1 MGVRKLTTL
10 RGAGGELVGQLVE
23 VGGMVFSSGIT
34 GIDPETG
41 ALSDEPGPQIASAFD
56 NLTRLLQ
63 QAGAS
68 AGDIGQVT
76 VCVPDGVPP
85 DASDGPW
92 GKTFPDAG
100 NRPARVTHVY
110 DLPPGQLVQVQVIGV
125 RGEQRR
131 SLQIPGLSELGP
143 VPAGAQVG
151 NIVFSSLTRGFDPVS
166 GDLVTDGEQQVA
178 QAFTNVV
185 TLVEQAGGTRD
196 DVAHIFILVR
206 NRDDND
212 YTLHSYVDTFSNDGN
227 LPARKNI
234 YHDALQG
241 TDVLAELQTVAV
253 VGRGA
258 RENVDLPGFT
268 KSHPNP
274 AGAKLGNLLFTC
286 GIAGE
291 GRGTSLEAQTASAF
305 GTMRKVVEAAG
316 GSLDD
321 IGQVSV
327 VVGDYATEPIVLR
340 EWHTLFPDPA
350 DQPALRVMAFGGRG
364 AGSYGVQV
372 HMVAALP

>member
-10 RGAGGELVGQLVE
+10 RGVGGELVGQLVE
-23 VGGMVFSSGIT
+23 VGGMLFSSGVT

-56 NLTRLLQ
+56 NLARLLQ
-63 QAGAS
+63 QAGSS
-68 AGDIGQVT
+68 ADEVGQVT
-76 VCVPDGVPP
+76 VCVPAGVPT
-85 DASDGPW
+85 DAINAPW
-92 GKTFPDAG
+92 VTLFPNAND
-100 NRPARVTHVY
+100 RPARVTHVY
-110 DLPPGQLVQVQVIGV
+110 DLPPGQLAQIQVTGV
-125 RGEQRR
+125 RGERR
-131 SLQIPGLSELGP
+131 RALRIPGLSELEP
-143 VPAGAQVG
+143 VPAGVQVG
-151 NIVFSSLTRGFDPVS
+151 NVVFSSLTRGIDPVD
-166 GDLVTDGEQQVA
+166 GNLTADGERQVA
-178 QAFTNVV
+178 QAFRNVV

-206 NRDDND
+206 NRADND

-241 TDVLAELQTVAV
+241 TNVLAELQTVAV

-258 RENVDLPGFT
+258 RANVDLPGFK

-291 GRGTSLEAQTASAF
+291 GRGTSLEAQTSSAF
-305 GTMRKVVEAAG
+305 GTMCKVVEAAG

-321 IGQVSV
+321 VGQVSV
-327 VVGDYATEPIVLR
+327 VVADYATEPIVLR
-340 EWHTLFPDPA
+340 EWRTLFPDPT

-364 AGSYGVQV
+364 AESYGVQV
-372 HMVAALP
+372 HMVAALG